1 MVYNRFN
8 PSGLFASM
16 SVCGL
21 NDGEEEK
28 KDEGKVKRERY
39 IYIYIYEKEMESLL
53 AGFFLACQ
61 TYKLLI
67 FLHK

>member
-1 MVYNRFN
+1 MVSNRFN

-28 KDEGKVKRERY
+28 KG
-39 IYIYIYEKEMESLL
+39 EKKMKE
-53 AGFFLACQ
+53 
-61 TYKLLI
+61 K
-67 FLHK
+67 

>member
-28 KDEGKVKRERY
+28 KDEGKVKRERN
-39 IYIYIYEKEMESLL
+39 IYI
-53 AGFFLACQ
+53 
-61 TYKLLI
+61 
-67 FLHK
+67 